1 MCDRCD
7 AFYCRKCDEM
17 DVCSDCLEV
26 VCGSCTTLMSCKF
39 CGAVGVVCILLL
51 YCLLYVL

>member
-39 CGAVGVVCILLL
+39 CGAVGVYCMCVLLL
-51 YCLLYVL
+51 KV